1 MELKTKIEPARAETG
16 SLYWT
21 LSLPVEIGAEG
32 RLSRSQQIVLV
43 NKLSTQKTTQSLRA
57 AMNPMFHDVA
67 DQTNTSESGEFLAAT
82 PQQRARHILLS
93 LGDGQSGTDCA
104 LTWLAEGTI
113 CSVHL
118 GPPNVKAISLRR
130 FWYIQNDGSVSYHLS
145 FALTRYAH
153 SLADFF
159 FISMLQKLAAP
170 SEFELSVSPAG
181 GQSGAPSWENQNVF
195 PFRAFSVKSNAGGIT
210 QTESFWGFVKNCF
223 TRDAAELLEEFGDGA
238 KLPTHPYLGPSGAH
252 LPQSRSIFSFKDR
265 TLFELLLPKKEEKPV
280 PRHDVIFDRDYRLIS
295 EVIRKLTV
303 NGRTILDRG
312 FQGWLENGQS
322 VPVEGQLAIAV
333 QRDAKIEQ
341 LIANDN
347 VRMQSWPGFRRDR
360 LRYLF
365 MAGFN
370 QNVIDF
376 LNQDASEVLDSLD
389 PIYPTFDEEV
399 AERFF
404 VRYANPRALI
414 SYAKTWRSLD
424 IGARYIGNCPYIFL
438 IHVRSMHNEIIA
450 DKFEME
456 ATSLIDEAAQWHD
469 KGQLARA
476 SDKFYEFR
484 IYDHLNYERSYL
496 DNNFRYNTEREF
508 FEAVQDIRGV
518 TRKHARIGNLLA
530 LLEQQTHSTESRISG
545 RNGYILNGMVAAL
558 ATFTVSTALHDWSV
572 SVPKALH
579 KAIEGL
585 PLFLSVFSSILGG
598 LGVVLFVLLMG
609 FLTRLL
615 WRWARSQWPVWI
627 ARLVGFLQQLR

>member
-1 MELKTKIEPARAETG
+1 M
-16 SLYWT
+16 
-21 LSLPVEIGAEG
+21 
-32 RLSRSQQIVLV
+32 
-43 NKLSTQKTTQSLRA
+43 
-57 AMNPMFHDVA
+57 
-67 DQTNTSESGEFLAAT
+67 
-82 PQQRARHILLS
+82 LS
-93 LGDGQSGTDCA
+93 LGDGQEGANCA
-104 LTWLAEGTI
+104 LTWLTEGKN
-113 CSVHL
+113 CSVNL
-118 GPPNVKAISLRR
+118 GPPNVKAFSLRR
-130 FWYIQNDGSVSYHLS
+130 FWYVQNDGSVSYHLS
-145 FALTRYAH
+145 FALTRYTH

-170 SEFELSVSPAG
+170 SEFELKPPQG
-181 GQSGAPSWENQNVF
+181 GSGQGGTPSWENQNIF
-195 PFRAFSVKSNAGGIT
+195 PFLAFSAKYNIGGSAK
-210 QTESFWGFVKNCF
+210 TEIFWNFVKNIF
-223 TRDAAELLEEFGDGA
+223 TKDAAELLGQFGDTA
-238 KLPTHPYLGPSGAH
+238 KLPTQPYMNATGVH

-265 TLFELLLPKKEEKPV
+265 TLFELLLPKEQQQPV
-280 PRHDVIFDRDYRLIS
+280 PRHDRIFDRDYQLIS

-303 NGRTILDRG
+303 NGKTVLNGSFLR
-312 FQGWLENGQS
+312 WLENGQLTDQ
-322 VPVEGQLAIAV
+322 GGGRLATAV
-333 QRDAKIEQ
+333 QRDANIEE
-341 LIANDN
+341 LMANDN
-347 VRMQSWPGFRRDR
+347 VRVQSWPGFRRDR

-399 AERFF
+399 EERFF

-469 KGQLARA
+469 KGQLAKA

-484 IYDHLNYERSYL
+484 IADHLNYERSYL

-558 ATFTVSTALHDWSV
+558 ATFTASDALHNWSAGR
-572 SVPKALH
+572 PAFPGE
-579 KAIEGL
+579 AADGL
-585 PLFLSVFSSILGG
+585 GLFLSRASSVLRG
-598 LGVVLFVLLMG
+598 LGIFLFVLLMI
-609 FLTRLL
+609 FLVRLV
-615 WRWARSQWPVWI
+615 WRWAKNQWPWI
-627 ARLVGFLQQLR
+627 ERLVGFLQQHR